1 MTLDPIH
8 HDWFDRLEIWFEAV
22 VSDFKFS
29 ESSYAKHVQD
39 GIENTY
45 VIRAKGGHR
54 LGQCKTNPITFQTTT
69 DIALPNPEYL
79 RIHAACCKV
88 ALLSGATEHMDKI
101 LEDLEDMQV
110 LSKDGSSAHVLAFAL
125 QPFSQ
130 EVLVL

>member
-1 MTLDPIH
+1 M
-8 HDWFDRLEIWFEAV
+8 
-22 VSDFKFS
+22 
-29 ESSYAKHVQD
+29 
-39 GIENTY
+39 ENTY

-54 LGQCKTNPITFQTTT
+54 LRQCKTNPITFQTKT
-69 DIALPNPEYL
+69 DIALPNPDYL

-88 ALLSGATEHMDKI
+88 ALLSAATEHMDKI
-101 LEDLEDMQV
+101 LEDLEDMRV